1 MSRSRKLRLDD
12 LPAQPDPRTPLDAAA
27 FLSAARPVLANLTA
41 DLLHRAD
48 ADPGI
53 RNALER
59 HHQADLADSRTADD
73 YAVWRRGVVVQVAA
87 AWLLSCVFVRVLEDR
102 GLVGPRIAGPGA
114 LDGQSSFFRIAPS
127 LGEREYLWI
136 VFRELTHLAAAT
148 ALFDP
153 AHNLV
158 WRLGPSAEGCKQ
170 LLQLFR
176 SPHPDTPAFRFG
188 QPDTRFLGDLYQDL
202 DDGVR
207 ERFALLQTPDF
218 VERFILDRTL
228 EPAIREY
235 GVDDADV
242 IDPTC
247 GSGHFLLGAF
257 ERIFDHLRLSHP
269 GLHDRELAARALE
282 RIYGVDINPYAVS
295 IARFRLTLRFLER
308 GEYTRLL
315 GAPAPVL
322 HVIVADSL
330 YYGFAGG
337 QGNLGERPHQNR
349 EQTAAWYGSK
359 FSLEDPE
366 AARLVLVQ
374 RTYAAVVGNPPYITC
389 KDPALR
395 EYYRKHYTSAS
406 GKYALSAP
414 FMERFFQLAKRGGGY
429 VGQITSSSFT
439 KRDFGAALI
448 EKVLPTVDLEL
459 IVNTAG
465 AFIPGHGTP
474 TILIFGRNRSPSG
487 DHVDAVLAK
496 RGEPGVPADPARG
509 HVWRS
514 IVEHW
519 NDQGFEDEYI
529 SVARLAVR
537 KLYTLP
543 WVLEGGGAIQLK
555 ELIDQRAP
563 TRMEAAADSIG
574 ISCVTGEDALFVL
587 PEAAAKRLNV
597 GETRRLITGEN
608 LRDWGVSDGD
618 QVLYPYSCDEGT
630 PRPEQELR
638 HKLQYLWP
646 YRALLSSRKKTGAWH
661 ELYELSTCKLQTPLT
676 ITFAFVSTNNH
687 FILDRGG
694 KVFKQSAPII
704 KLPNDTGDMPHL
716 ALLAHLNSSIT
727 CFYIKQITYPK
738 GTSNGDVSKEK
749 GKIENNR
756 HEFSATAVGSLPVPE
771 LDKLTPL
778 IPYSR
783 QLEHLQAQR
792 DRLAPHSLIKS
803 ALASGEDL
811 AAATAR
817 AEREDTAL
825 LARMVAVQEDLD
837 WAVYAIF
844 ELAPPAT
851 SARWTPDL
859 ELTSEQRPFKSPAPP
874 GHLGEADRALWH
886 ARVEAIAASRDL
898 RLIENPVNK
907 RRWWGARGVFAHK
920 VATFAERVAD
930 AAAEQLADLA
940 EQALR
945 VRCERGLPTVF
956 TARDLER
963 ELDADPRYQA
973 LREFLVA
980 RDPRLDPLRDR
991 LERESV
997 PFLAGYRYSSSGRE
1011 RHARWREV
1019 WDLQRIADVSEAAL
1033 PGLRDAFAV
1042 ASEAVR
1048 LASDQVVA
1056 ERSKLAGSPARGAR
1070 TRKTT
1075 SSHESA
1081 PSPSA
1086 PTSPALQ
1093 AAEARAVAAQAA
1105 QSAARDELEWAEN
1118 HHRKVRKL
1126 IPVPSKY
1133 EPGDFRSPAYFRLR
1147 GKLDVPHERF
1157 ISYPDAVSAADRL
1170 PVYGWAGWNHLQRAL
1185 ALLQLYYHRKL
1196 DEGWPP
1202 ERLVPLLAGLDELF
1216 PWVKQWHADE
1226 RHPDTGERYV
1236 DALDTHIAAG
1246 CSELGVSRGQLQT
1259 WAPPDHRRTRT
1270 ASPANVNARRA
1281 PAPANVMTPDAP
1293 LANKARRRPHEAAN
1307 APTPDSPPAPT
1318 STTPRDNPPKK
1329 RRGRPSKSEIG

>member
-1 MSRSRKLRLDD
+1 MSRPRKLRLDD
-12 LPAQPDPRTPLDAAA
+12 LPAQPDPRTPLDTAA
-27 FLSAARPVLANLTA
+27 FLSVARPVLASLTA

-102 GLVGPRIAGPGA
+102 GLVGARIAGPGA

-136 VFRELTHLAAAT
+136 VFRELTYLPAAT

-176 SPHPDTPAFRFG
+176 SPHPEAPAFRFG

-257 ERIFDHLRLSHP
+257 ERIFDHLRLAHP
-269 GLHDRELAARALE
+269 GLHDRELAARTLE

-337 QGNLGERPHQNR
+337 QGDLGERPHQTR
-349 EQTAAWYGSK
+349 EQTAAWYGAN
-359 FSLEDPE
+359 FSLEDPA
-366 AARLVLVQ
+366 AARRVLVE
-374 RTYAAVVGNPPYITC
+374 RSYAAVVGNPPYITC

-395 EYYRKHYTSAS
+395 EYYRKRYTSAS

-429 VGQITSSSFT
+429 VGQITSNSFT
-439 KRDFGAALI
+439 KREFGAALI

-474 TILIFGRNRSPSG
+474 TILIFGRNRPPSG

-496 RGEPGVPADPARG
+496 RGEPGVPAEPARG

-514 IVEHW
+514 IADHYAEHNFE
-519 NDQGFEDEYI
+519 NDFI
-529 SVARLAVR
+529 SVETILQSILRFH
-537 KLYTLP
+537 P
-543 WVLEGGGAIQLK
+543 WPLEGGGAAPLK
-555 ELIDQRAP
+555 ARIERKARTSLRK
-563 TRMEAAADSIG
+563 MSHSIG
-574 ISCVTGEDALFVL
+574 ISCVTGEDSLYVMS
-587 PEAAAKRLNV
+587 EAVANRLNV
-597 GETRRLITGEN
+597 GGRMPLVTGEN
-608 LRDWGVSDGD
+608 LRDWSMSINDA
-618 QVLYPYSCDEGT
+618 VLFLYNPDT
-630 PRPEQELR
+630 HLLRPEIELALEI
-638 HKLQYLWP
+638 KFLWP
-646 YRALLSSRKKTGAWH
+646 YRAAVIHGKRHGVWY
-661 ELYELSTCKLQTPLT
+661 ELYELAASKLAFWLT
-676 ITFAFVSTNNH
+676 ITYAEVASHNH
-687 FILDRGG
+687 FVLDRGG
-694 KVFKQSAPII
+694 KVFNRTAPII
-704 KLPNDTGDMPHL
+704 KLPQTTTEEEHL
-716 ALLAHLNSSIT
+716 ALLAYLNSST
-727 CFYIKQITYPK
+727 VCFWIKQVAYPK
-738 GTSNGDVSKEK
+738 GTHSESRPEK
-749 GKIENNR
+749 GDPEGNR
-756 HEFSATAVGSLPVPE
+756 YAFSATAISELPITATE
-771 LDKLTPL
+771 DFTPL
-778 IPYSR
+778 IPYAR

-792 DRLAPHSLIKS
+792 DRLAPHPLIKT

-817 AEREDTAL
+817 AEREDAAL
-825 LARMVAVQEDLD
+825 LARMVGVQEDLD

-851 SARWTPDL
+851 AGRWTPDL
-859 ELTSEQRPFKSPAPP
+859 ELTPEQRPFKSPTPP
-874 GHLGEADRALWH
+874 DHLGEADRALWH
-886 ARVEAIAASRDL
+886 ARAAAIAASRDL

-920 VATFAERVAD
+920 VASFGERVAD

-940 EQALR
+940 EQLLR
-945 VRCERGLPTVF
+945 ARCERGLPTVF

-963 ELDADPRYQA
+963 ELDAEPRYQA

-997 PFLAGYRYSSSGRE
+997 PFLAGYRYSPSGRE

-1033 PGLRDAFAV
+1033 PGLRDALAA
-1042 ASEAVR
+1042 ASEAAR
-1048 LASDQVVA
+1048 IASDQAVA
-1056 ERSKLAGSPARGAR
+1056 ERSKLAGAPVRGGR
-1070 TRKTT
+1070 TRKT
-1075 SSHESA
+1075 SSDESP
-1081 PSPSA
+1081 PSPPA

-1093 AAEARAVAAQAA
+1093 AAEARSAAAQAA
-1105 QSAARDELEWAEN
+1105 QKAARDELEWAEN

-1157 ISYPDAVSAADRL
+1157 ISYPDAASAVDRH

-1202 ERLVPLLAGLDELF
+1202 DRLVPLLAGLDELF
-1216 PWVKQWHADE
+1216 PWIKQWHADE
-1226 RHPDTGERYV
+1226 RHPDTGERYL
-1236 DALDTHIAAG
+1236 DALDAHIAAG
-1246 CSELGVSRGQLQT
+1246 CIELGVSRGQLQT
-1259 WAPPDHRRTRT
+1259 WAPPDHRRTR
-1270 ASPANVNARRA
+1270 AAPPANVNSRRA
-1281 PAPANVMTPDAP
+1281 PAPANVMTPDGP
-1293 LANKARRRPHEAAN
+1293 LANKTRRRTHETAN
-1307 APTPDSPPAPT
+1307 TPVPDSSRAPT
-1318 STTPRDNPPKK
+1318 STTPLDDPAKK